1 MDNEVWRPVKGWEAF
16 YLVSNKGR
24 VKSLD
29 RKCKRGNGF
38 ALHEGQ
44 IMKQQDNNMGYKY
57 VLLRDGD
64 TKEKA
69 YVHRLVATAF
79 LHRPLGATVVNHLD
93 FNPKNNRVE
102 NLEWTTPEGNFQY
115 SADRGRYERTQTWRS
130 HLKLALD
137 EAIGKPVMGKSLL
150 AGTVVFYKAL
160 NDCAKDGF
168 QPSCV
173 SCCCNGKRK
182 THAGFTWEF
191 VPPDKLEGMMQAW
204 DAASARE
211 RSR

>member
-44 IMKQQDNNMGYKY
+44 IMKQQDN
-57 VLLRDGD
+57 
-64 TKEKA
+64 
-69 YVHRLVATAF
+69 
-79 LHRPLGATVVNHLD
+79 
-93 FNPKNNRVE
+93 
-102 NLEWTTPEGNFQY
+102 
-115 SADRGRYERTQTWRS
+115 S
-130 HLKLALD
+130 
-137 EAIGKPVMGKSLL
+137 
-150 AGTVVFYKAL
+150 
-160 NDCAKDGF
+160 
-168 QPSCV
+168 
-173 SCCCNGKRK
+173 KRK

-204 DAASARE
+204 DAASGHGH
-211 RSR
+211 SR